1 MRLVDL
7 RISHYK
13 SLSDIELTDIQPLT
27 VLVGCNGVGKS
38 NLADA
43 LRFLRDAVVQGLD
56 HAVSTRGGIGLIR
69 QYSPR
74 KPYQVTFDFG
84 FAEDNDTEHLT
95 RYQLTLTSLREGD
108 FRIERERCEW
118 LDNLDPLAKLRKAND
133 GQRIDETDQPMRFDR
148 EANGKVS
155 LKYGGK
161 PLQHLQRTAIPSDT
175 LALGSF
181 VSTETFALR
190 GVTLGGHR
198 LRRFVEDFRFST
210 IYPNTL
216 RQPAPPDTD
225 PILKENGANWASI
238 LRNMKKT
245 SRGKQAWEQVRE
257 MMQVVM
263 PQLEDISPVA
273 VGGFIL
279 PRFKVRETS
288 GEAHLFD
295 PSQISDGTLRI
306 LGILLALYQT
316 PPPSLMVIEE
326 PEQTVNPALLAVL
339 ADAFRECSERTQIL
353 ITSHSPHLVDLFP
366 TENIRVVTMQDGET
380 RIAKIRASQQE
391 AVKEHLLSLEQIMA
405 AEGLQPEDV

>member
-13 SLSDIELTDIQPLT
+13 SLSDIELTDIQPVT

-38 NLADA
+38 NMADA

-56 HAVSTRGGIGLIR
+56 HAVSTRGGIGLVR

-74 KPYQVTFDFG
+74 KPYQVSFDFG
-84 FAEDNDTEHLT
+84 FAEDDSEALT
-95 RYQLTLTSLREGD
+95 ARYQLTLASLREGN
-108 FRIERERCEW
+108 FRVERERCEW
-118 LDNLDPLAKLRKAND
+118 KGPSKAMFNAHTSELIGIDFESMLSERNTEGRIALKIAGQVVALDNDPL
-133 GQRIDETDQPMRFDR
+133 IT
-148 EANGKVS
+148 
-155 LKYGGK
+155 
-161 PLQHLQRTAIPSDT
+161 SDT
-175 LALGSF
+175 LALG
-181 VSTETFALR
+181 
-190 GVTLGGHR
+190 HR
-198 LRRFVEDFRFST
+198 LTWLHLAPIEFGGTSLRDFILNFRFSS

-279 PRFKVRETS
+279 PRFKVREAS
-288 GEAHLFD
+288 GEAHFFD

-316 PPPSLMVIEE
+316 PHPSLMVIEE

-391 AVKEHLLSLEQIMA
+391 AIKEHLLSLEQIMA
-405 AEGLQPEDV
+405 AEGLQPEDA

>member
-13 SLSDIELTDIQPLT
+13 SLSDIALTDIQPVT

-43 LRFLRDAVVQGLD
+43 LRFLRDAVSQGLD

-69 QYSPR
+69 QYSPT
-74 KPYQVTFDFG
+74 KPFQISFDFG
-84 FAEDNDTEHLT
+84 FTEENDATHVA
-95 RYQLTLTSLREGD
+95 RYQLTLTSLREGN
-108 FRIERERCEW
+108 FRVERERCEW
-118 LDNLDPLAKLRKAND
+118 FGPTNFGFDNDDGELVEYDFEHMLAERNAEGHISLKVAGKAVVLDNERPTPPD
-133 GQRIDETDQPMRFDR
+133 
-148 EANGKVS
+148 S
-155 LKYGGK
+155 
-161 PLQHLQRTAIPSDT
+161 
-175 LALGSF
+175 LALGGRVTWLSF
-181 VSTETFALR
+181 GSINFGSPTLR
-190 GVTLGGHR
+190 NFILN
-198 LRRFVEDFRFST
+198 FRFSA

-238 LRNMKKT
+238 LRTLKKS

-263 PQLEDISPVA
+263 PQLEDISPTA

-279 PRFKVRETS
+279 PRFKVREAS

-316 PPPSLMVIEE
+316 PHPSLMVIEE
-326 PEQTVNPALLAVL
+326 PEQTVNPALLALL
-339 ADAFRECSERTQIL
+339 ADAFREVSERTQLL
-353 ITSHSPHLVDLFP
+353 ITSHSPHLIDCFEP
-366 TENIRVVTMQDGET
+366 ENIQVVIMQNGET
-380 RIAKIRASQQE
+380 RISPIRASQRE
-391 AVKEHLLSLEQIMA
+391 AVKEHLLSLEQIMSS
-405 AEGLQPEDV
+405 EGLLPEDT

>member
-13 SLSDIELTDIQPLT
+13 SLSEVKLTDIQPVT

-38 NLADA
+38 NVADA
-43 LRFLRDAVVQGLD
+43 LRFLRDALVQGLD

-69 QYSPR
+69 QYSPT
-74 KPYQVTFDFG
+74 KPFKISFDFS
-84 FAEDNDTEHLT
+84 FAEDGNPTPTT
-95 RYQLTLTSLREGD
+95 RYHLTLTSLREGN
-108 FRIERERCEW
+108 FRVERERCEW
-118 LDNLDPLAKLRKAND
+118 IGPTGIAFENETGKLIECDFEPMLAERNSE
-133 GQRIDETDQPMRFDR
+133 GHISI
-148 EANGKVS
+148 KVS
-155 LKYGGK
+155 GK
-161 PLQHLQRTAIPSDT
+161 AIPQDNKYQAPPDV
-175 LALGSF
+175 LALGIWVGRLETVPLSF
-181 VSTETFALR
+181 GSPALR
-190 GVTLGGHR
+190 NFIGN
-198 LRRFVEDFRFST
+198 FRFSS

-216 RQPAPPDTD
+216 RKALPPDTD
-225 PILKENGANWASI
+225 PVLKEDGANWASI

-279 PRFKVRETS
+279 PRFKVREAS

-316 PPPSLMVIEE
+316 PHPSLMVIEE

-391 AVKEHLLSLEQIMA
+391 AIKEHLLSLEQIMA
-405 AEGLQPEDV
+405 AEGLQPEDA

>member
-13 SLSDIELTDIQPLT
+13 SLSDIALIDIQPIT

-38 NLADA
+38 NVADA
-43 LRFLRDAVVQGLD
+43 LRFLRDAMSQGLD

-69 QYSPR
+69 QYSPT
-74 KPYQVTFDFG
+74 KPFQISFDFG
-84 FAEDNDTEHLT
+84 FAEKNNPSHAA
-95 RYQLTLTSLREGD
+95 RYQLTLTSLREGN
-108 FRIERERCEW
+108 FRVERERCEW
-118 LDNLDPLAKLRKAND
+118 FGPTDFAFDSERDEMIDCEFKAMLVERNAEGHISLKIAGQTVSLDNERP
-133 GQRIDETDQPMRFDR
+133 TP
-148 EANGKVS
+148 
-155 LKYGGK
+155 
-161 PLQHLQRTAIPSDT
+161 PDT
-175 LALGSF
+175 LALGIRVHWLDLDAVHFGS
-181 VSTETFALR
+181 EALR
-190 GVTLGGHR
+190 NFILN
-198 LRRFVEDFRFST
+198 FRFSA

-238 LRNMKKT
+238 LRNLKKT

-273 VGGFIL
+273 VGGFIM
-279 PRFKVRETS
+279 PRFKVRESS

-316 PPPSLMVIEE
+316 PHPSLMVIEE
-326 PEQTVNPALLAVL
+326 PEQTVNPALLALL
-339 ADAFRECSERTQIL
+339 ADAFREVSERTQLL
-353 ITSHSPHLVDLFP
+353 ITSHSPHLIDCFEP
-366 TENIRVVTMQDGET
+366 ENIQVVTMKNGET
-380 RIAKIRASQQE
+380 HISPIRASQRE
-391 AVKEHLLSLEQIMA
+391 AVKEHLLSLEQIMSS
-405 AEGLQPEDV
+405 EGLLPEDV

>member
-13 SLSDIELTDIQPLT
+13 SLSDIALTDIQPVT

-43 LRFLRDAVVQGLD
+43 LRFLRDATNQGLD

-69 QYSPR
+69 QYSPT
-74 KPYQVTFDFG
+74 KPFQISFDFG
-84 FAEDNDTEHLT
+84 FAEKSDLSNVA
-95 RYQLTLTSLREGD
+95 RYQLTLTSLREGN
-108 FRIERERCEW
+108 FRVERERCEW
-118 LDNLDPLAKLRKAND
+118 IAPTEFEFDDEHSEVIERGFKVMLAERNAEGHINLR
-133 GQRIDETDQPMRFDR
+133 
-148 EANGKVS
+148 V
-155 LKYGGK
+155 GGK
-161 PLQHLQRTAIPSDT
+161 TVAQDNERPMPADA
-175 LALGSF
+175 LALGSRITWLDF
-181 VSTETFALR
+181 GALHF
-190 GVTLGGHR
+190 GGQELHEFI
-198 LRRFVEDFRFST
+198 LNFRFSA

-238 LRNMKKT
+238 LRNLKKT

-263 PQLEDISPVA
+263 PQLEDISPQA

-279 PRFKVRETS
+279 PRFKVREAS

-316 PPPSLMVIEE
+316 PHPSLMVIEE
-326 PEQTVNPALLAVL
+326 PEQTVNPALLALL
-339 ADAFRECSERTQIL
+339 ADAFREVSERTQLL
-353 ITSHSPHLVDLFP
+353 ITSHSPHLIDCFEP
-366 TENIRVVTMQDGET
+366 ENIQVVTMQHGET
-380 RIAKIRASQQE
+380 RVSSIRASQRE
-391 AVKEHLLSLEQIMA
+391 AVKEHLLSLEQIMSS
-405 AEGLQPEDV
+405 EGLLPEDA

>member
-13 SLSDIELTDIQPLT
+13 SLSDITLTDIQPVT

-38 NLADA
+38 NVADA
-43 LRFLRDAVVQGLD
+43 LRFLRDAVSQGLD

-69 QYSPR
+69 QYSPT
-74 KPYQVTFDFG
+74 KPYQISFDFG
-84 FAEDNDTEHLT
+84 FAEEDEVSSIA
-95 RYQLTLTSLREGD
+95 RYQLTLTSLREGN

-118 LDNLDPLAKLRKAND
+118 VAPTEFDLDEHDEIIERGFKTMLAERNFE
-133 GQRIDETDQPMRFDR
+133 GQVTLKVE
-148 EANGKVS
+148 GKVVA
-155 LKYGGK
+155 LNNEH
-161 PLQHLQRTAIPSDT
+161 PMPADA
-175 LALGSF
+175 LALGTRITWPDFGVILFGSP
-181 VSTETFALR
+181 ALR
-190 GVTLGGHR
+190 KFILN
-198 LRRFVEDFRFST
+198 FRFSA

-216 RQPAPPDTD
+216 RHPAPPDTD

-263 PQLEDISPVA
+263 PQLEDISPLA

-279 PRFKVRETS
+279 PRFKVREVS
-288 GEAHLFD
+288 GEAHHFD

-316 PPPSLMVIEE
+316 PHPSLMVIEE

-391 AVKEHLLSLEQIMA
+391 AIKEHLLSLEQIMA
-405 AEGLQPEDV
+405 AEGLQPEDA

>member
-13 SLSDIELTDIQPLT
+13 SLSDVALTDIQPVT

-38 NLADA
+38 NVTDA
-43 LRFLRDAVVQGLD
+43 LRFLRDAVSQGLD

-69 QYSPR
+69 QYSPT
-74 KPYQVTFDFG
+74 KPFQISFDFG
-84 FAEDNDTEHLT
+84 FVEDEDAAHVT
-95 RYQLTLTSLREGD
+95 RYQLTLTSLREGN
-108 FRIERERCEW
+108 FRVERERCEW
-118 LDNLDPLAKLRKAND
+118 FGPTDFEFDNEIDDVVECEFKVMLAERNAKGHITLKIAGKTVEQDNER
-133 GQRIDETDQPMRFDR
+133 PM
-148 EANGKVS
+148 
-155 LKYGGK
+155 
-161 PLQHLQRTAIPSDT
+161 PPDT
-175 LALGSF
+175 L
-181 VSTETFALR
+181 
-190 GVTLGGHR
+190 TLG
-198 LRRFVEDFRFST
+198 RRITWLDFGGINFGSPALSKFILNFRFSS

-238 LRNMKKT
+238 LRNLKKT
-245 SRGKQAWEQVRE
+245 SRGKQAWEQIKE

-263 PQLEDISPVA
+263 PQLEDISPQA

-279 PRFKVRETS
+279 PRFKVREAS

-316 PPPSLMVIEE
+316 PHPSLMVIEE
-326 PEQTVNPALLAVL
+326 PEQTVNPALLALL
-339 ADAFRECSERTQIL
+339 ADAFREVSERTQLL
-353 ITSHSPHLVDLFP
+353 ITSHSPHLIDCFEP
-366 TENIRVVTMQDGET
+366 ENIQVVTMQNGET
-380 RIAKIRASQQE
+380 RISPIRASQRE

-405 AEGLQPEDV
+405 AEGLQPEDA

>member
-13 SLSDIELTDIQPLT
+13 SLSDIELTDIPPVT

-38 NLADA
+38 NVADA
-43 LRFLRDAVVQGLD
+43 LRFLRDAVSQGLD

-69 QYSPR
+69 QYSPT
-74 KPYQVTFDFG
+74 KPFQISFDFG
-84 FAEDNDTEHLT
+84 FAEKKDHSNVA
-95 RYQLTLTSLREGD
+95 RYQLTLTSLREGN
-108 FRIERERCEW
+108 FRVERERSEW
-118 LDNLDPLAKLRKAND
+118 VAPTEFEFDDERHEVIERGFKAFIAERNAKGHINLRVDGKTEALDNERPMPLDA
-133 GQRIDETDQPMRFDR
+133 
-148 EANGKVS
+148 
-155 LKYGGK
+155 
-161 PLQHLQRTAIPSDT
+161 
-175 LALGSF
+175 LALGSRVTWF
-181 VSTETFALR
+181 DFGAIHFGGVSLR
-190 GVTLGGHR
+190 DFILN
-198 LRRFVEDFRFST
+198 FRFSA

-238 LRNMKKT
+238 LRNLKKT

-263 PQLEDISPVA
+263 PQLEDISPQA
-273 VGGFIL
+273 VGGFIM

-316 PPPSLMVIEE
+316 PHPSLMVIEE
-326 PEQTVNPALLAVL
+326 PEQTVNPALLALL
-339 ADAFRECSERTQIL
+339 ADAFREVSERTQLL
-353 ITSHSPHLVDLFP
+353 ITSHSPHLIDCFEP
-366 TENIRVVTMQDGET
+366 ENIRVVSMHNGET
-380 RIAKIRASQQE
+380 RISPIHASQRE
-391 AVKEHLLSLEQIMA
+391 AVKEHLLSLEQIMST
-405 AEGLQPEDV
+405 EGLLPEDA

>member
-13 SLSDIELTDIQPLT
+13 SLSDIALTDIQPVT

-38 NLADA
+38 NVADA
-43 LRFLRDAVVQGLD
+43 LRFLRDAVSQGLD

-69 QYSPR
+69 QYSPT
-74 KPYQVTFDFG
+74 KPFQISFDFG
-84 FAEDNDTEHLT
+84 FAEDDDASSIA
-95 RYQLTLTSLREGD
+95 RYQLTLTSLREGN
-108 FRIERERCEW
+108 FRVERERCDWYGPTELVVFDDTREVLEW
-118 LDNLDPLAKLRKAND
+118 EVKPMLA
-133 GQRIDETDQPMRFDR
+133 E
-148 EANGKVS
+148 
-155 LKYGGK
+155 
-161 PLQHLQRTAIPSDT
+161 RTADGRICLKVAGKAVTLNNERLLPYDT
-175 LALGSF
+175 LALGNIIHP
-181 VSTETFALR
+181 EGL
-190 GVTLGGHR
+190 LPIDIGGEK
-198 LRRFVEDFRFST
+198 LFDFILNFRFSS

-263 PQLEDISPVA
+263 PQLEDISPQA

-279 PRFKVRETS
+279 PRFKVREAS

-316 PPPSLMVIEE
+316 PHPSLMVIEE
-326 PEQTVNPALLAVL
+326 PEQTVNPALLALL
-339 ADAFRECSERTQIL
+339 ADAFREVSERTQLL
-353 ITSHSPHLVDLFP
+353 ITSHSPHLIDCFEP
-366 TENIRVVTMQDGET
+366 ENIQVVTMQNGET
-380 RIAKIRASQQE
+380 RISPIRASQRE
-391 AVKEHLLSLEQIMA
+391 AVKEHLLSLEQIMSS
-405 AEGLQPEDV
+405 EGLLPEDA

>member
-7 RISHYK
+7 KISHYK
-13 SLSDIELTDIQPLT
+13 SLSEIALTDIQPVT

-43 LRFLRDAVVQGLD
+43 LRFLRDAMSQGLD

-69 QYSPR
+69 QYSPT
-74 KPYQVTFDFG
+74 KPFQISFDFG
-84 FAEDNDTEHLT
+84 FSEDNAVLT
-95 RYQLTLTSLREGD
+95 SRYQLTLTSLREGS
-108 FRIERERCEW
+108 FRVEKENCKWYQDRFVAESDENPFNPALQQFQFERHVSG
-118 LDNLDPLAKLRKAND
+118 LIKID
-133 GQRIDETDQPMRFDR
+133 GAWTQQLLP
-148 EANGKVS
+148 A
-155 LKYGGK
+155 
-161 PLQHLQRTAIPSDT
+161 DT
-175 LALGSF
+175 LAFGARIATSDGLRQLAAPLVAF
-181 VSTETFALR
+181 VAN
-190 GVTLGGHR
+190 
-198 LRRFVEDFRFST
+198 FRFSA

-263 PQLEDISPVA
+263 PQLEDISPQA

-279 PRFKVRETS
+279 PRFKVREAS

-316 PPPSLMVIEE
+316 PHPSLMVIEE
-326 PEQTVNPALLAVL
+326 PEQTVNPALLALL
-339 ADAFRECSERTQIL
+339 ADAFREVSERTQLL
-353 ITSHSPHLVDLFP
+353 ITSHSPHLIDCFEP
-366 TENIRVVTMQDGET
+366 ENIQVVTMQNGET
-380 RIAKIRASQQE
+380 RISPIRASQRE
-391 AVKEHLLSLEQIMA
+391 AVKEHLLSLEQIMSS
-405 AEGLQPEDV
+405 EGLLPEDS

>member
-13 SLSDIELTDIQPLT
+13 SLSDIALTDIQPVT

-38 NLADA
+38 NMADA

-74 KPYQVTFDFG
+74 KPYQVSFDFG
-84 FAEDNDTEHLT
+84 FAEDNDEALT
-95 RYQLTLTSLREGD
+95 ARYQLTLTSLREGN
-108 FRIERERCEW
+108 FRVERERCEW
-118 LDNLDPLAKLRKAND
+118 RGPTGFTFDVTYKVMLDSDFESMSAERDAE
-133 GQRIDETDQPMRFDR
+133 GRIHLKIAGKNYIPDVERPVQPD
-148 EANGKVS
+148 A
-155 LKYGGK
+155 
-161 PLQHLQRTAIPSDT
+161 
-175 LALGSF
+175 LALGNHLPLTAIAPVF
-181 VSTETFALR
+181 F
-190 GVTLGGHR
+190 GGKLLHD
-198 LRRFVEDFRFST
+198 FICNFRFSA

-279 PRFKVRETS
+279 PRFKVREAS

-316 PPPSLMVIEE
+316 PHPSLMVIEE

-391 AVKEHLLSLEQIMA
+391 AIKEHLLSLEQIMA
-405 AEGLQPEDV
+405 AEGLQPEDA

>member
-7 RISHYK
+7 SISHYK
-13 SLSDIELTDIQPLT
+13 SLSDIALTDIQPVT

-43 LRFLRDAVVQGLD
+43 LRFLRDAVSQGLD

-69 QYSPR
+69 QYSPT
-74 KPYQVTFDFG
+74 KPFQISFDFG
-84 FAEDNDTEHLT
+84 FIDEEHPEAIY
-95 RYQLTLTSLREGD
+95 RYQLTLTSLREGN
-108 FRIERERCEW
+108 FRVERERCEW
-118 LDNLDPLAKLRKAND
+118 RGPT
-133 GQRIDETDQPMRFDR
+133 GFVFDSNSTEMVDSDF
-148 EANGKVS
+148 EAMFAERNTEGHISLKIAGKV
-155 LKYGGK
+155 LT
-161 PLQHLQRTAIPSDT
+161 PDNERPVAPDT
-175 LALGSF
+175 LALGNRLPLTAIAPVHFGGTS
-181 VSTETFALR
+181 LR
-190 GVTLGGHR
+190 DFILH
-198 LRRFVEDFRFST
+198 FRFSA

-238 LRNMKKT
+238 LRNLKKT

-263 PQLEDISPVA
+263 PQLEDISPTA

-279 PRFKVRETS
+279 PRFKVREAS

-316 PPPSLMVIEE
+316 PHPSLMVIEE
-326 PEQTVNPALLAVL
+326 PEQTVNPALLALL
-339 ADAFRECSERTQIL
+339 ADAFREVSERTQLL
-353 ITSHSPHLVDLFP
+353 ITSHSPHLIDCFEP
-366 TENIRVVTMQDGET
+366 ENIQVVTMQNGAT
-380 RIAKIRASQQE
+380 RISPIRASQRE
-391 AVKEHLLSLEQIMA
+391 AVKEHLLSLEQIMSS
-405 AEGLQPEDV
+405 EGLLPEDA